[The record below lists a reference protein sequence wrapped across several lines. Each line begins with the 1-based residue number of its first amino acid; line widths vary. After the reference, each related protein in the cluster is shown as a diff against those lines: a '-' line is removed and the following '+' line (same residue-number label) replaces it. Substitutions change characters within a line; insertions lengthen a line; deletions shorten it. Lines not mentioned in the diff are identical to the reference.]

1 MRVVRMTDL
10 PVVIRVETPREVVVA
25 LPRTEHPH
33 EEVLTLASLVLSSA
47 EFEELQRNLAQSP
60 ATRPGDTD
68 RARGAGEARRSPAVI
83 R

>member
-25 LPRTEHPH
+25 LPRTEHT
-33 EEVLTLASLVLSSA
+33 EEVLTLASLVLSAA
-47 EFEELQRNLAQSP
+47 EFDELRENLGPSNTA
-60 ATRPGDTD
+60 A
-68 RARGAGEARRSPAVI
+68 I